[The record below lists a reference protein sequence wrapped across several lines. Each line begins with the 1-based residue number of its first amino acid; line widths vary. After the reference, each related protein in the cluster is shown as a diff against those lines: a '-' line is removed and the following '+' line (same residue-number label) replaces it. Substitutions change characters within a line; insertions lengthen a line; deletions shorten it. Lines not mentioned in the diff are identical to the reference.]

1 MVTKLKRLW
10 QAAAFALRL
19 VCFALLLLM
28 FSLKLQDFLRQPVVS
43 ETKVISAALPAVTI
57 CPSAMNHTALGE
69 MASEWVSGII
79 TTEEVLQAISGTVG
93 CNVLSCATGDKKD
106 CSPLREG
113 IPACLDLDFDF
124 SRYDIWSLLNG
135 GNHSVNGSG
144 TEYPDRETTT
154 ERGYSHYNI
163 SGANETEHDAYYER
177 DAIDFRN
184 RNESD
189 SRSTTPFYEDRSTPS
204 PYGDRSTTPF
214 YENTPTQTSSDRPT
228 PPFSDRPTPPV
239 SDRPTP
245 PFYEDT
251 PTPPYEDRS
260 TTPPGD
266 TSTSTPPPADEVDL
280 RRRWTSR
287 RVPPGITCH
296 TLDLSDLPEA
306 SSSQLFLT
314 LILNEEYLH
323 FTNGYYQMFFHAEPT
338 PKTWYG
344 GSLASAYNLV
354 QDRTFKELT
363 LTRTETL
370 AVYRQSQPCEPD
382 ESYDYNQVSKCW
394 PERTRCYFNWQQT
407 CAMAKNQ
414 GPRSSRS
421 SVKYI
426 FQDPGFPRSRVK
438 HTFQDPG
445 FPRSHVKCTF

>member
-57 CPSAMNHTALGE
+57 CPSAMNHTARGE

-93 CNVLSCATGDKKD
+93 CNVLSCATADKKD

-113 IPACLDLDFDF
+113 IPACLGLDFDF

-144 TEYPDRETTT
+144 TEYPDSETTT
-154 ERGYSHYNI
+154 ERGSSHV
-163 SGANETEHDAYYER
+163 SGTNETERDAYYESE
-177 DAIDFRN
+177 AIDFRN

-204 PYGDRSTTPF
+204 PYWDRSTTPF

-228 PPFSDRPTPPV
+228 PPFSDRPTPPFSDRPTPPFSDRPTPPV

-245 PFYEDT
+245 PFYDRPTPPFSDT
-251 PTPPYEDRS
+251 PTPPFYEDRS

-266 TSTSTPPPADEVDL
+266 TSTSTPPPADGVDL

-394 PERTRCYFNWQQT
+394 PERTRCYFNWQTPKT
-407 CAMAKNQ
+407 CRLPLFLKKV
-414 GPRSSRS
+414 STS
-421 SVKYI
+421 
-426 FQDPGFPRSRVK
+426 
-438 HTFQDPG
+438 
-445 FPRSHVKCTF
+445 